1 MSTPLKSTFVL
12 AAVLAVSL
20 IPLRAF
26 AEDAWKL
33 PAEKNVL
40 KEGAGKELVVGQC
53 FLCHSTDYIATQ
65 PPLTRAQWQ
74 ATVEKMRG
82 KFGAPVPTNAI
93 PTIVD
98 YLTAGYGEPR
108 PAQ

>member
-1 MSTPLKSTFVL
+1 MSTHLKSTIL
-12 AAVLAVSL
+12 TAAVVAASL
-20 IPLRAF
+20 FPLRVF

-33 PAEKNVL
+33 PVEKTVL
-40 KEGAGKELVVGQC
+40 KDGAGKELVVGQC

-65 PPLTRAQWQ
+65 PSLTRAQWQ

-98 YLTAGYGEPR
+98 YLTAGYGKPM
-108 PAQ
+108 PAK